1 MTRNENKHSTEEET
15 QLKLSERLLEAR
27 TLVICGEIHQKL
39 AKEVCEKLIVLSN
52 ESDKQIWIYLNSQGG
67 HVEAGDTIFDMIQ
80 FVKARVRIIGTGWV
94 ASAGALIY
102 SAPPKEDRFALPN
115 TRFMLH
121 QPFGGAGGQASD
133 VKIEAEELLKM
144 RERLN
149 AIFAKQTGQP
159 IVKINK
165 DSDRNFWMSSSEAVE
180 YGLVGKVVGSVDEI
194 E

>member
-159 IVKINK
+159 IVK
-165 DSDRNFWMSSSEAVE
+165 
-180 YGLVGKVVGSVDEI
+180 
-194 E
+194 